1 MVSLVSTLT
10 TKTTVGRWAELI
22 AKTIVAPGSLTI
34 TMNAQFIADRLGL
47 KAGRLDLDALQITAI
62 FQLRR
67 RGVETKI
74 VLGSSPPEIDETLIR
89 NIANG
94 IGWYGAIKNGTTFE
108 ELATRE
114 GSSVRRIKAV
124 TNLAFLSPVMI
135 DRAVNGTLPHHLT
148 TDYLLKKGFPSD
160 WALQSDLFT
169 ASVD

>member
-1 MVSLVSTLT
+1 MYPRQGVGKNVDNFIFNEDRTIDSSLLSARSLSSFLQVDPEIHSRG
-10 TKTTVGRWAELI
+10 KTHY
-22 AKTIVAPGSLTI
+22 AP
-34 TMNAQFIADRLGL
+34 
-47 KAGRLDLDALQITAI
+47 

-67 RGVETKI
+67 RSVETKI

-114 GSSVRRIKAV
+114 GSSVRRIQAV

-135 DRAVNGTLPHHLT
+135 DCAVNGTLPHYIT
-148 TDYLLKKGFPSD
+148 TDYLLKKGFPS
-160 WALQSDLFT
+160 WRSTTL
-169 ASVD
+169 